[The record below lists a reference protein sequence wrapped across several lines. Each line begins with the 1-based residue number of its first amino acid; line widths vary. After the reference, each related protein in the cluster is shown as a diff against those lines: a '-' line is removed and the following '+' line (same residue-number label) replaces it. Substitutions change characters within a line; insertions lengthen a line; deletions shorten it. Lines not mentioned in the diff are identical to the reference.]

1 MKILLMFA
9 FAAAMAAQDRE
20 AALRDALL
28 LYASFDN
35 GIDADIAAGD
45 KRLFTA
51 PSYKEQDSAKP
62 GLAHPD
68 VSIVR
73 GKGRSGDALEFRR
86 KNTRAVFYR
95 AAKNVAYRAG
105 NTEGTVSFWLNLDPE
120 KDLEPGFCD
129 PIQITDKAYN
139 DSAIWVDFTKDE
151 VPRHFRLGVF
161 GALKAWNPKNI
172 PPEKNPDF
180 DRRLIV
186 EPKHP
191 FRRGTWTHVA
201 IVFSGLGSGKGRTS
215 LYLDGRLIGNHE
227 AIGEPFEWDL
237 NRAAIRLGVNYVGLF
252 DDLAIF
258 SRILN
263 PGEIKSLQT
272 ARFTSGRSP
281 RARR

>member
-86 KNTRAVFYR
+86 KNTRAVFYQ
-95 AAKNVAYRAG
+95 AAKNVAHRAG